1 MTRLIYASKRY
12 TGNPM
17 LSLVV
22 PVYNTPI
29 HLLTRALKPFIDQS
43 YGDME
48 VILIDDASNSLDH
61 KELQT
66 LMERLK
72 TSISL
77 FRHNRNGGQNA
88 ARQTGVN
95 NAKGRYIAF
104 LDSDDYLDPYEFDKV
119 LQAMH
124 TVPADIYGYNYIYI
138 DNTGNELFRHGM
150 AMQKSKMLN
159 KHEAVRK
166 AAQLWP
172 WIFARD
178 LFHADSL
185 YGEIPV
191 GEDLV
196 SVIPLLIQA
205 SSIYAINAYP
215 YHYACS
221 PHSVMQTT
229 SATDRLR
236 ITQGFD
242 HLLMVLG
249 SEESAYLPEVEWQA
263 IEHVLYWEPRH
274 ILRESGPVPQKA
286 LRQVR
291 AWMEDTFPRWRDNP
305 YLSTDPLAHE
315 MGFRLLSG
323 GHYRLYKLI
332 NGLRQ
337 QPLRT
342 RKSALSPSQ
351 VPRLRE
357 TPEDSSIIHHQ
368 RA

>member
-1 MTRLIYASKRY
+1 MAQLIYASKRY
-12 TGNPM
+12 TENPM

-29 HLLTRALKPFIDQS
+29 HLLTRALQPFIDQS

-48 VILIDDASNSLDH
+48 VILVDDASNSLDH
-61 KELQT
+61 KELQA

-77 FRHNRNGGQNA
+77 FRHNHNGGQNA

-104 LDSDDYLDPYEFDKV
+104 LDSDDYLDPYEFNKV
-119 LQAMH
+119 LQTMH
-124 TVPADIYGYNYIYI
+124 AVPADIYGYNYIYI
-138 DNTGNELFRHGM
+138 DDTGNELFRHGM
-150 AMQKSKMLN
+150 AMQKSEMLN

-196 SVIPLLIQA
+196 SVIPLLIRA
-205 SSIYAINAYP
+205 SSIYGINAYP
-215 YHYACS
+215 YHYVCN

-229 SATDRLR
+229 SASDRLR

-242 HLLMVLG
+242 HLMAVLG
-249 SEESAYLPEVEWQA
+249 PEEEEYQPEVEWQA

-274 ILRESGPVPQKA
+274 ILREQGPFPRTDLQQI
-286 LRQVR
+286 RN
-291 AWMEDTFPRWRDNP
+291 WMNRTFPRWCENR
-305 YLSTDPLAHE
+305 YLNTDSLAHE
-315 MGFRLLSG
+315 TGFKLLVS
-323 GHYRLYKLI
+323 GHYRIYRMI
-332 NGLRQ
+332 NHLRH
-337 QPLRT
+337 
-342 RKSALSPSQ
+342 K
-351 VPRLRE
+351 
-357 TPEDSSIIHHQ
+357 
-368 RA
+368 